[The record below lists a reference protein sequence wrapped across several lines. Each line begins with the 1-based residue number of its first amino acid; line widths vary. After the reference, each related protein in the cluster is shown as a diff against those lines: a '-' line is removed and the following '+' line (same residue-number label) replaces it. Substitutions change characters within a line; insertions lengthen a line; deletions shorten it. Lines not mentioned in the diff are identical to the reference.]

1 MRESQM
7 SEVRRKKLAKGIFI
21 SLEGIEGTGKTT
33 QSRLLSE
40 VLIEKGYEVVLTH
53 EPGGTAIGDRIRE
66 ILLHVN
72 HGAMSYMTELLLYNA
87 ARAQHI
93 SEKILPAIKAGK
105 IVITDR
111 FIDSTVAY
119 QGYGRGIDIQ
129 LIKSINNIAT
139 EGVKPD
145 LTIIFDLDVE
155 TGMKRNRGIN
165 KIDRLELEDIE
176 FHRKVRDG
184 YLKIANEEPQRIK
197 VIDASTSIED
207 VRAKVW
213 EIISWRLGM

>member
-1 MRESQM
+1 MRESQI

>member
-1 MRESQM
+1 MRESQI

-40 VLIEKGYEVVLTH
+40 VLIEKGYEVILTH